1 MQIASIITKNS
12 TNVYILALYIFKF
25 MDYKYYI
32 KVDPVQE
39 YGTLLTAY
47 LRDGYLGR

>member
-32 KVDPVQE
+32 KVDPGQE
-39 YGTLLTAY
+39 YGTPLTAY
-47 LRDGYLGR
+47 LRNGYLGR